1 MKTPQQKLSQFLI
14 LTFAFS
20 WLIWLPGVLTTF
32 GIISVPSGLVKL
44 LELVGAT
51 GPAVAALY
59 LTGRYT
65 GKPGLKQMLIS
76 SINVKTHW
84 RFWLGAV
91 VMLLALHAA
100 ARWIYSL
107 VEPNLPQSD
116 LLQSPV
122 AIVPIFIVMFL
133 VGGGLG
139 EEIGWR
145 GYALDL
151 IQEKRMALVASLFL
165 FVLWSV
171 WHFPLFFMGGT
182 NQSLIPIWLW
192 LLPVLPL
199 SVMLTWVYNNT
210 HTIFAAAMFHTVGNL
225 SHELFRVVPT
235 EVSPNISGF
244 VILTVL
250 YYVAAIAIVGVY
262 GAKTLRRERK

>member
-1 MKTPQQKLSQFLI
+1 MKTSQQKLTQFLI
-14 LTFAFS
+14 FTFAFS
-20 WLIWLPGVLTTF
+20 WLIWLPGVLTSF
-32 GIISVPSGLVKL
+32 GVITIPSGLIRL
-44 LELVGAT
+44 LELVGAI

-59 LTGRYT
+59 LTGRHE
-65 GKPGLKQMLIS
+65 GKPGLKRVLIS
-76 SINVKTHW
+76 SFNVKAHW

-91 VMLLALHAA
+91 AMLLALHAV
-100 ARWIYSL
+100 ARLLYSL
-107 VEPNLPQSD
+107 IEPNLPQSD
-116 LLQSPV
+116 LLQSPI
-122 AIVPIFIVMFL
+122 AIIPIFIVMFL

-151 IQEKRMALVASLFL
+151 IQEKQTVLIASLLL
-165 FVLWSV
+165 FMVWSV
-171 WHFPLFFMGGT
+171 WHFPLFFMSGT

-210 HTIFAAAMFHTVGNL
+210 HTIFAAAMFHTIGNL

-235 EVSPNISGF
+235 ETSPNTSGF

-250 YYVAAIAIVGVY
+250 YYVAAIAIVGIY